1 MDLKEHLTR
10 KALLEYLSG
19 FITDDRRRVFDQ
31 VARQRT
37 RHITVVLEN
46 LYQSHNASAVLRT
59 CDCFGVQDVHV
70 VEGGNRFDVN
80 PDVALGSSKWL
91 TIRKY
96 KAARQGLEKVTS
108 LLREQGYR
116 IIATTPRRTGY
127 LLDDMP
133 ITGRMALLFG
143 TEMSGLSEN
152 AMACAGEFVS
162 IPQYGFS
169 ESFNISVSAAIILH
183 HLTEKLR
190 KSEIPW
196 RLSEAEIVDLKLD
209 WARIT
214 LKKAGLLEKK
224 FLNRGLAGEEDVCP

>member
-1 MDLKEHLTR
+1 MNQQEHNTR

-19 FITDDRRRVFDQ
+19 FITDDRKQLFDKI
-31 VARQRT
+31 AGQRT

-91 TIRKY
+91 TIYKY
-96 KAARQGLEKVTS
+96 KAAEQCVEKVTS
-108 LLREQGYR
+108 LLRERGYR
-116 IIATTPRRTGY
+116 IIATTPHRDGY
-127 LLDDMP
+127 LLDDLP
-133 ITGRMALLFG
+133 VTGKMALLFG
-143 TEMSGLSEN
+143 TEMDGLSAK

-190 KSEIPW
+190 RSEIPW
-196 RLSEAEIVDLKLD
+196 RLSEDELVDLKLE
-209 WARIT
+209 WARST
-214 LKKAGLLEKK
+214 LKKASLIEKK
-224 FLNRGLAGEEDVCP
+224 FPGMDLAGEGNVRP